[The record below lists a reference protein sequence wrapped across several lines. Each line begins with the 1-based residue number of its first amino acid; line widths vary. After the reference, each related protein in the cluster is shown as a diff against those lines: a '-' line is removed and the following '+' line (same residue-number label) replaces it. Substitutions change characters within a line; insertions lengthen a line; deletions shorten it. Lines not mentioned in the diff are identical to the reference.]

1 MLNQYRSAPDQ
12 ILKRAK
18 GIEASVLSLF
28 DGTNQA
34 YKSKIRSLFVNLKD
48 KNNPGLRENVVSGD
62 ISVDRFSKMSSEVS
76 DMSGVLCL
84 IILPFGCHQEMAS
97 EERKAADNK
106 IKEQNFQS
114 SLGAEEQQAE
124 TDAFQCSRCKQVY
137 GSYLMFSFIY

>member
-1 MLNQYRSAPDQ
+1 MTCQLAPDQ

-28 DGTNQA
+28 DNTNQA

-76 DMSGVLCL
+76 GIS
-84 IILPFGCHQEMAS
+84 P
-97 EERKAADNK
+97 
-106 IKEQNFQS
+106 
-114 SLGAEEQQAE
+114 
-124 TDAFQCSRCKQVY
+124 SRFVHVRN
-137 GSYLMFSFIY
+137 